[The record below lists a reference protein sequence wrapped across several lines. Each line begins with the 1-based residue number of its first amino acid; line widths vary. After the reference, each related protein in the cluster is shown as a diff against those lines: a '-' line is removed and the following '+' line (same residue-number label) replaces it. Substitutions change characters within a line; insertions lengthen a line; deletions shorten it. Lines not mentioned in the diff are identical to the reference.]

1 MIFFLGI
8 LCGIEVSELQISVN
22 DATCL
27 PVLLTNG
34 VVDITDRVKYG
45 LEKCF
50 DCVISPLL
58 FPRYELLYT
67 AALWTGLAS
76 AQNTS
81 DFDCSIQPRPS
92 QKNGNKPDGSN
103 KENLLNDTNKD
114 GKGKKLGDEMIF
126 QFRIPEQF
134 PEIRK
139 KISSLKISL
148 SFPEIKDLWNA
159 IHDPK
164 ENTVTEQEMEIFHK
178 VIENQIWRALG
189 LKLEALH
196 LESVRLP
203 TISIAEGG
211 RIKIIEDSQVKIVL
225 RNLTAMCHG
234 DMLVAN
240 PSLGVADDSM
250 GE

>member
-1 MIFFLGI
+1 
-8 LCGIEVSELQISVN
+8 
-22 DATCL
+22 
-27 PVLLTNG
+27 
-34 VVDITDRVKYG
+34 
-45 LEKCF
+45 
-50 DCVISPLL
+50 
-58 FPRYELLYT
+58 
-67 AALWTGLAS
+67 
-76 AQNTS
+76 
-81 DFDCSIQPRPS
+81 
-92 QKNGNKPDGSN
+92 
-103 KENLLNDTNKD
+103 
-114 GKGKKLGDEMIF
+114 
-126 QFRIPEQF
+126 
-134 PEIRK
+134 
-139 KISSLKISL
+139 
-148 SFPEIKDLWNA
+148 
-159 IHDPK
+159 
-164 ENTVTEQEMEIFHK
+164 MEIFHK